1 MQSHLISFQELRNAV
16 ALRVKHMS
24 VRKLI
29 MALVSCSWACV
40 QQWSGIQE
48 DWKPSA
54 LEQRQAL
61 QWSSGEQFSC
71 EKSSCN
77 HSLGVQL
84 GTCQFGTCQI
94 GLVQWASSW
103 SSQPSEYHPF
113 PLPCKD
119 FRKTEREANF
129 RSQQACNRCKHSSC
143 LVIS

>member
-1 MQSHLISFQELRNAV
+1 MQSHLISFHELRNAV

-29 MALVSCSWACV
+29 MALVSCSSACV

-77 HSLGVQL
+77 HSLGVQH

-94 GLVQWASSW
+94 GLVQ
-103 SSQPSEYHPF
+103 
-113 PLPCKD
+113 
-119 FRKTEREANF
+119 
-129 RSQQACNRCKHSSC
+129 
-143 LVIS
+143 